1 MQARPMRLT
10 RLLAHHLMQAPDDG
24 PPRRRPQRHAQSKS
38 IDRHG
43 VGSCSGVEIMQ
54 NARGQRRECVVAS
67 RSHADA
73 TTASS
78 IQGLEAGLQRRQ
90 RVRLRTNVLH
100 LFYMR
105 SCPWGG
111 KLGRVGGPKSNRRQ
125 RAGVSPFWQSGN
137 VLTHLGQSESPAS
150 GCIVPTPECRP
161 HRRLDAL
168 DAVNVDA
175 S

>member
-1 MQARPMRLT
+1 MRLP

-67 RSHADA
+67 RAHARVDA
-73 TTASS
+73 TTSGP
-78 IQGLEAGLQRRQ
+78 IQGLQASLKRRQ
-90 RVRLRTNVLH
+90 RVGFRTDVPH

-105 SCPWGG
+105 SCSW
-111 KLGRVGGPKSNRRQ
+111 VESS
-125 RAGVSPFWQSGN
+125 RAV
-137 VLTHLGQSESPAS
+137 
-150 GCIVPTPECRP
+150 
-161 HRRLDAL
+161 
-168 DAVNVDA
+168 
-175 S
+175 